1 MRGAPPVEIRVRR
14 QGSWRAFVVAL
25 VILTSVSMGLWLAS
39 AEIGAAFKGVL
50 AAVTLALGATALS
63 MTAPFDLSLRWTGS
77 SWALSPRGAPAS
89 EPVAGVLTVAI
100 DLGSWMLLRFV
111 DESPRTTWIPVQRTW
126 IPVQRAGIEGDWHAL
141 RCAVH
146 APRALAAR
154 TP

>member
-14 QGSWRAFVVAL
+14 QASWRAFVVAL
-25 VILTSVSMGLWLAS
+25 VALTAVSIGLWLAS
-39 AEIGAAFKGVL
+39 AEIGAAVKGVL

-89 EPVAGVLTVAI
+89 EPVAGVLSVAI

-111 DESPRTTWIPVQRTW
+111 GESPRTRTTW

-146 APRALAAR
+146 APRALTAR

>member
-14 QGSWRAFVVAL
+14 QGPWRAFVVAL

-89 EPVAGVLTVAI
+89 KPVAGVLTVAI

-111 DESPRTTWIPVQRTW
+111 DESPRTTWIPVQR
-126 IPVQRAGIEGDWHAL
+126 AGIEGDWHAL

-146 APRALAAR
+146 APRALTAR

>member
-14 QGSWRAFVVAL
+14 QGPWRAFVVAL
-25 VILTSVSMGLWLAS
+25 VVLTSVSIGLWLAS
-39 AEIGAAFKGVL
+39 AEVGAAVKGVL
-50 AAVTLALGATALS
+50 AAATLALGAAALS
-63 MTAPFDLSLRWTGS
+63 TTAPFDLRLRWTGS
-77 SWALSPRGAPAS
+77 SWALSPGGTPAPQ
-89 EPVAGVLTVAI
+89 PVAGVLTVAI
-100 DLGSWMLLRFV
+100 DLGRWMLLRFV
-111 DESPRTTWIPVQRTW
+111 DESPRTRTTW

>member
-25 VILTSVSMGLWLAS
+25 VILTAVSIGLWVAS
-39 AEIGAAFKGVL
+39 AEIGTAVKGVL
-50 AAVTLALGATALS
+50 AAATLAAGAAALS
-63 MTAPFDLSLRWTGS
+63 TTAPFDLSLRWTGS
-77 SWALSPRGAPAS
+77 SWALSPGGAPAS
-89 EPVAGVLTVAI
+89 EPVAGVMTVAI

-111 DESPRTTWIPVQRTW
+111 DESPRTRTTWIP
-126 IPVQRAGIEGDWHAL
+126 IQRAGIEGDWHAL

-146 APRALAAR
+146 APRALTAR

>member
-14 QGSWRAFVVAL
+14 QGPWRAFVVAL
-25 VILTSVSMGLWLAS
+25 VILTAVSIGLWLAS
-39 AEIGAAFKGVL
+39 AELETAVKAGL
-50 AAVTLALGATALS
+50 AAATVAACAAALS
-63 MTAPFDLSLRWTGS
+63 TTAPFDLSLRWTGS
-77 SWALSPRGAPAS
+77 SWALRPGGAPLS

-111 DESPRTTWIPVQRTW
+111 DESPRTTWIPVQR
-126 IPVQRAGIEGDWHAL
+126 AGIEGDWHAL